1 MAGYACV
8 FHDGEAEAI
17 HIHQTLG
24 QPGVISV
31 CDDCQPVYL
40 ITTLAAALG
49 VDGGALYDVVR
60 SYQVSVQ
67 AEGEPPAPPDAAD
80 EPQVPAGPHPAVIID
95 NGQVMRWDWCAC
107 DATGPHAQDGRA
119 VPLEVLGQLAE
130 QPCQHCPEVIRGTAD
145 TLPQLVTEH
154 MNGHQAEEQAEH
166 EAAL

>member
-49 VDGGALYDVVR
+49 VDGGNLYDVVR
-60 SYQVSVQ
+60 SYQASVQ
-67 AEGEPPAPPDAAD
+67 QQGEPPAAPDAAD
-80 EPQVPAGPHPAVIID
+80 EPQVPAGPHPAIVL
-95 NGQVMRWDWCAC
+95 NGERVDIWSWCAC
-107 DATGPHAQDGRA
+107 DAPGPHDGSGEQVAPEILGMLAVETCPFCQD
-119 VPLEVLGQLAE
+119 E
-130 QPCQHCPEVIRGTAD
+130 ISGTAD